1 MSKATNKEEKNFEEK
16 IRELEEIVK
25 SLESGEVELAMTM
38 EKYQKAMELAGECS
52 KELNQATEQVN
63 TILKE
68 NGELVNFEI
77 SQE

>member
-25 SLESGEVELAMTM
+25 SLESGEVELAMAM

-52 KELNQATEQVN
+52 KELSQATEQVN
-63 TILKE
+63 KILKE